1 MTRQQF
7 LVTIGMS
14 IVSLFGFS
22 TIIGILTGDSKT
34 NHDSAPSG
42 YGGQKY
48 GQ

>member
-7 LVTIGMS
+7 LITIGAS

-34 NHDSAPSG
+34 TQTNNAQG
-42 YGGQKY
+42 YGNQKY
-48 GQ
+48 GP